1 MAVEG
6 PWLIHS
12 LMKKIIL
19 FAIVVVSAL
28 LFSRSGFAAGTNDL
42 ATGLNAIISSVNTKL
57 GAGKITEKDLA
68 DELKRFD
75 DLYAM
80 HKNEKTDDAAEI
92 LVMKAKL
99 YLEVFRDPETAAGVI
114 QHIKRDLPD
123 TKMGR
128 MADSI
133 LESLKEP
140 IQAERIRRSLAEG
153 TNFPDF
159 TEKDL
164 AGKPLSI
171 ANFKGKVVLVDFWA
185 TWCPPCRAELPNVI
199 AAYQKYHDK
208 GFEIIGVSLDD
219 EQPVLENFLKENK
232 MTWPEYFDGLH
243 WKNKLAVKYGVM
255 SVPADYLLDGRGR
268 IIGKDLRGE
277 ALDAAVAKALAK

>member
-1 MAVEG
+1 
-6 PWLIHS
+6 
-12 LMKKIIL
+12 
-19 FAIVVVSAL
+19 
-28 LFSRSGFAAGTNDL
+28 
-42 ATGLNAIISSVNTKL
+42 
-57 GAGKITEKDLA
+57 
-68 DELKRFD
+68 
-75 DLYAM
+75 
-80 HKNEKTDDAAEI
+80 
-92 LVMKAKL
+92 
-99 YLEVFRDPETAAGVI
+99 
-114 QHIKRDLPD
+114 
-123 TKMGR
+123 MGR
-128 MADSI
+128 MADSV

-140 IQAERIRRSLAEG
+140 IRVERIRRSLVEG

-159 TEKDL
+159 SEKDL

-171 ANFKGKVVLVDFWA
+171 ANFKGNVVLVQFWA

-219 EQPVLENFLKENK
+219 EQPVLESFLEDNK
-232 MTWPEYFDGLH
+232 MGWPEYFDGLH

-255 SVPADYLLDGRGR
+255 SVPADYLLDGKGR

>member
-1 MAVEG
+1 
-6 PWLIHS
+6 
-12 LMKKIIL
+12 
-19 FAIVVVSAL
+19 
-28 LFSRSGFAAGTNDL
+28 
-42 ATGLNAIISSVNTKL
+42 
-57 GAGKITEKDLA
+57 
-68 DELKRFD
+68 
-75 DLYAM
+75 
-80 HKNEKTDDAAEI
+80 
-92 LVMKAKL
+92 MKAKL
-99 YLEVFRDPETAAGVI
+99 YLEVFNDPETAAGVI
-114 QHIKRDLPD
+114 QQIKRDLPD

-128 MADSI
+128 MADST

-140 IQAERIRRSLAEG
+140 IQAERIRRSLVEG

-159 TEKDL
+159 SEKDL
-164 AGKPLSI
+164 AGKPLTI

-219 EQPVLENFLKENK
+219 EQPVLESFLKENQ

-243 WKNKLAVKYGVM
+243 WKNKLAMKYGVM
-255 SVPADYLLDGRGR
+255 SVPSDYLLDGKGR
-268 IIGKDLRGE
+268 IIGKNLRGE